1 MIARLP
7 LTERVARAALLPP
20 LQLYRRLLRTHR
32 RLLPPDMR
40 VLGDEYVRA
49 EFRLHRD
56 IDNPVHIV
64 GFLTEWQLYAQALE
78 GDAWRGDRLDAGK
91 IEKMSD
97 EQVGQLYELMRNI
110 RGLDGEGGTGG
121 SGV

>member
-1 MIARLP
+1 
-7 LTERVARAALLPP
+7 
-20 LQLYRRLLRTHR
+20 
-32 RLLPPDMR
+32 MR

-78 GDAWRGDRLDAGK
+78 GDSWRGEKLEGK
-91 IEKMSD
+91 IEKMND
-97 EQVGQLYELMRNI
+97 EQVGQLYELMRMI
-110 RGLDGEGGTGG
+110 RGLDEGSREGEKG
-121 SGV
+121 SSGA